1 MKKLLLALA
10 FLCSPVIAEEPPT
23 DVIPRFVQM
32 QIFCVPSIERMSD
45 ILGEKFGE
53 APIVMGQLNE
63 TDSFIIFVNQHNTSS
78 TIVIAKQRKESS
90 EACMVWSGKAEA
102 GLAFS
107 LNANPEFP
115 EPKVGT

>member
-1 MKKLLLALA
+1 MRKILSILALII
-10 FLCSPVIAEEPPT
+10 SPVMAEGPPT

-78 TIVIAKQRKESS
+78 TIVIAKQHKESS